1 MRIIVNDIAASK
13 GGAMTVLKQFYD
25 YIREN
30 DTQNEWI
37 FMLGEKYLEETQNI
51 KVECFPQIKSSRIKK
66 LLFDCFFGKRIV
78 NKFNPDIILSL
89 QNIIVF
95 GAKVPQMVYIH
106 QSIPFQDVKKF
117 SFLKGDERPLAIVQH
132 LIGFLIKLSAK
143 KANKVFVQ
151 TEWMREAVAT
161 KVGIAREK
169 IITTFPEIEL
179 FELDKNKFD
188 SKRFF
193 YPTGNLTYKNIN
205 SIVKACDI
213 LNARGMD
220 DFEVRL
226 TLSEGTVKHK
236 NIKCI
241 DYIGRERLQ
250 LEYQSATLVF
260 PSYIETIGLPLLEAR
275 SCETIVL
282 ASDMP
287 FSREGIED
295 YENGYFFNPF
305 KPEELAKLME
315 KVICGEIQR
324 RTDTV
329 KLPGKQNG
337 WAKLVEEVIRF

>member
-37 FMLGEKYLEETQNI
+37 FMLGEKYLEETENI
-51 KVECFPQIKSSRIKK
+51 KIECFPKIKSSRIKK
-66 LLFDCFFGKRIV
+66 LLFDCFFGRRIV
-78 NKFNPDIILSL
+78 KKFNPDVILSL
-89 QNIIVF
+89 QNIIIF

-117 SFLKGDERPLAIVQH
+117 SFLKGNERPLAIVQH

-143 KANKVFVQ
+143 KAHKVFVQ

-169 IITTFPEIEL
+169 IITTFPKIEL
-179 FELDKNKFD
+179 FEVDKNKFD

-193 YPTGNLTYKNIN
+193 YPTGNLIYKNIN

-213 LNARGMD
+213 LNAKGMD

-226 TLSEGTVKHK
+226 TLPEGTVKHK

-241 DYIGRERLQ
+241 DYIDRERLQ
-250 LEYQSATLVF
+250 LEYQSGTLIF

-275 SCETIVL
+275 SCETVVL

-287 FSREGIED
+287 FSRECIED
-295 YENGYFFNPF
+295 YENGYFFDPF
-305 KPEELAKLME
+305 KPEELAKLMK

-324 RTDTV
+324 RTDVV
-329 KLPGKQNG
+329 KLSDKQNG
-337 WAKLVEEVIRF
+337 WAKLVKEVIRF